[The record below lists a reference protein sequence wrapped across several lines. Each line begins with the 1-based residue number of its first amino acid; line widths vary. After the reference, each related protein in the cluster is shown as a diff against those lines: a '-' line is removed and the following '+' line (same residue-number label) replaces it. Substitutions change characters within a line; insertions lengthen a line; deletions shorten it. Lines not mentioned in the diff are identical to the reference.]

1 MDTLGRPRF
10 APPLL
15 VALAIGLLVLLL
27 LRSMAG
33 TARDGLTID
42 EPYHYAAGVYYQRH
56 GDYRLNPEHPPLA
69 KHWVGWWAPAD
80 VVTPPLR
87 TLREKDDERV
97 FVQSMAYLNNPVAQ
111 TQAAIRH
118 GMFALNLLLLG
129 LLTAAVWRVAGA
141 WWALGMLAFLAV
153 DPTVGAHLPVLMTD
167 LPVTLALGLAAATA
181 AWLAMC
187 WRWPAALAFG
197 AAAGLA
203 LGAKHSALPGLIGIG
218 LVMLGLALWRG
229 TQAPAQ
235 PRISRRLGRLVA
247 AVVLAVAVLWAQ
259 YGFQYH
265 ATAQGTDPFN
275 KPFEAKI
282 DDLSSPTQRALL
294 HAVDHAH
301 LLPRPY
307 LWGLADTLRTGVE
320 GRGQDNFWLYGIK
333 YKHAAPW
340 FFWPGMIAA
349 KLPLGLWL
357 AAAGGLLALW
367 RAPLQ
372 RGQRLLLATMTA
384 LALAHLSA
392 LLASNGTWGGIRHA
406 LPLYVPLASLA
417 GVLAWRASRALR
429 RRWLLPLAA
438 APAALA
444 LGMTIS
450 EPRLW
455 EYWNEPAGGTLRG
468 FANFSDEG
476 VDLGQ
481 RLPEIAAAVRP
492 YAERDIPIY
501 NSYINQPEWAAA
513 EQLPLRRFASGLD
526 DTNAGGHFGGVFV
539 LGMGATIP
547 EPEYDYDPKQL
558 LRNLRLVQRVG
569 TAGIWVGRMDDARL
583 HARGMFKHILDE
595 VYKNPHPDWRKV
607 AARCDEMLSL
617 MPFSTGCSVESGNA
631 WARLGD
637 VPRARAA
644 WSGGVKYLPP
654 NDPVGKQLEGLVA
667 STSGGTLPAD
677 WKPARNPW
685 ME

>member
-1 MDTLGRPRF
+1 MDKDRHARF
-10 APPLL
+10 SEPLL
-15 VALAIGLLVLLL
+15 IVLALALLALLL
-27 LRSMAG
+27 IRSMAG

-42 EPYHYAAGVYYQRH
+42 EPYHYAAGVYYQRQ

-69 KHWVGWWAPAD
+69 KRWVGLWAPAD
-80 VVTPPLR
+80 VVAPPLR
-87 TLREKDDERV
+87 VLREKDDERV
-97 FVQSMAYLNNPVAQ
+97 FVQTMAFLDNPPAQ

-153 DPTVGAHLPVLMTD
+153 DPTIGAHLPVLMTD
-167 LPVTLALGLAAATA
+167 LPLTLALGLAAATA
-181 AWLAMC
+181 AWLATR
-187 WRWPAALAFG
+187 WRWSAAVAFG
-197 AAAGLA
+197 FAAGLA
-203 LGAKHSALPGLIGIG
+203 LAAKHSALPGLIGIG
-218 LVMLGLALWRG
+218 ALLLGLALWPRRA
-229 TQAPAQ
+229 TTSAPAV
-235 PRISRRLGRLVA
+235 PARLGRLAA
-247 AVVLAVAVLWAQ
+247 AVLLAVAVLWAC

-282 DDLSSPTQRALL
+282 DDLSSPLQRTVL
-294 HAVDHAH
+294 HAVDRAH

-320 GRGQDNFWLYGIK
+320 GRGQDNFWLFGVK

-340 FFWPGMIAA
+340 FFWPAMLAA
-349 KLPLGLWL
+349 KLPLALWL
-357 AAAGGLLALW
+357 AVAGGLLALW

-372 RGQRLLLATMTA
+372 RGQRLLLATMAA
-384 LALAHLSA
+384 LAIAHLGA

-406 LPLYVPLASLA
+406 LPLYLPLATLA
-417 GVLAWRASRALR
+417 GVLAWRVSLSAR

-438 APAALA
+438 APAAIALA
-444 LGMTIS
+444 MTIG

-455 EYWNEPAGGTLRG
+455 EYWSEPAGGTARG

-481 RLPEIAAAVRP
+481 RLPEIGAALQP
-492 YAERDIPIY
+492 YIAREIPIY
-501 NSYINQPEWAAA
+501 NSYISQPEWAKA
-513 EQLPLRRFASGLD
+513 EHVPLRRFAEGLD
-526 DTNAGGHFGGVFV
+526 DTNVGGHYGGVFV
-539 LGMGATIP
+539 MGMGATIP
-547 EPEYDYDPKQL
+547 EPEYDYDPKQM
-558 LRNLRLVQRVG
+558 LRNLRLVQRIG

-583 HARGMFKHILDE
+583 HARGMVRHILDE
-595 VYKNPHPDWRKV
+595 VYKNPHPNWGKV
-607 AARCDEMLSL
+607 AARCDEILKL
-617 MPFSTGCSVESGNA
+617 MPFAVGCAVESGNA

-637 VPRARAA
+637 VSRARRA

-654 NDPVGKQLEGLVA
+654 GDPVGRQLEGLMA
-667 STSGGTLPAD
+667 STADGKLPAD